1 MLGES
6 LLLGTKVN
14 SSLGCIRSGDI
25 GLRASQNSEKE
36 SLESPSRS
44 NRLMIAISSDFSG
57 WCPIL
62 LKNSLIVPSVRNLNL
77 GSSMAL
83 KRRRTLKS

>member
-1 MLGES
+1 
-6 LLLGTKVN
+6 
-14 SSLGCIRSGDI
+14 
-25 GLRASQNSEKE
+25 
-36 SLESPSRS
+36 
-44 NRLMIAISSDFSG
+44 MIAISSDLSG

-62 LKNSLIVPSVRNLNL
+62 LKKSLIVPSVRNLNL